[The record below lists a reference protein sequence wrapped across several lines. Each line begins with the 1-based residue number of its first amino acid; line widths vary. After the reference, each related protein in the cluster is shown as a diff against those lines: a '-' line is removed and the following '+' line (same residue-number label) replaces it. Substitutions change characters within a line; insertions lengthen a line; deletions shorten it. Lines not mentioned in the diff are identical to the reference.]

1 MNLSILNTA
10 VGSIKHII
18 DELPSN
24 LEKNEVRKFINEYL
38 CEIVINCMNCTHS
51 HLPPHREPCK
61 SCEDFDKFE
70 NGKQSDS
77 ICGTSKY

>member
-1 MNLSILNTA
+1 MDLQKLHDT

-18 DELPSN
+18 DELPN
-24 LEKNEVRKFINEYL
+24 EEKNEVRKFINEYIPERICL
-38 CEIVINCMNCTHS
+38 NCNYYGRFFTKQ
-51 HLPPHREPCK
+51 PCR